1 MDIQILI
8 SKKGT
13 PVVIA
18 SQLHRALGLKD
29 EQFPNHCKKWLADLY
44 QFEDDIRKPSKMKD
58 FAERKIK
65 DSIISDYYFGVEFAK
80 LVSLNVNSKQKKK
93 VSFFLNAFQKKHQI
107 KNELTTEQVKLAF
120 ELATSMC
127 SMKAQLD
134 AEFKFK
140 NAFLESQSG
149 TEKEW
154 HAIRNDILGYNKY
167 DLQDQLMSTGRMPGK
182 KSSRE
187 LLLLLNKYE
196 LIRIGVIDLLKS
208 MNKSDL
214 FAAKMGNLAKYFAE
228 KQELAINYD
237 LEANVLPFKPNTQ
250 EVHPEI
256 LAMDY
261 FENQAYSA

>member
-1 MDIQILI
+1 
-8 SKKGT
+8 
-13 PVVIA
+13 
-18 SQLHRALGLKD
+18 
-29 EQFPNHCKKWLADLY
+29 
-44 QFEDDIRKPSKMKD
+44 
-58 FAERKIK
+58 
-65 DSIISDYYFGVEFAK
+65 
-80 LVSLNVNSKQKKK
+80 
-93 VSFFLNAFQKKHQI
+93 
-107 KNELTTEQVKLAF
+107 
-120 ELATSMC
+120 
-127 SMKAQLD
+127 MKAQLD